1 MRQQFGSAANIR
13 LARHSI
19 RFYERF
25 DTSMRVPAHR
35 PHAWFRQRGYLFLVD
50 AARAERFERRFARQR
65 ELGARVERL
74 DVDAIRALVPDL
86 FLDDIRFG
94 VFGPDD
100 GYANPREV
108 LAGFRH
114 AAAAAGAAYVTG
126 EVARVDSAN
135 GRVRGVT
142 LDDGRTLE
150 ARAVVNAAGP
160 FAATLAARAGV
171 DLPVTP
177 VRQHLFR
184 CALPG
189 RWPHRFP
196 VVVDPGGV
204 HWRHDD
210 PVAPGDPDRIV
221 VACTNPD
228 EPPGENFECDPTR
241 WAEVFRPPLV
251 TRLPALAAAKLE
263 EGWAGLYEMTPD
275 HNPLL
280 GEHPDLAGFVLA
292 NGFSGA
298 RPDDGPG
305 HRRGAGG
312 AADDRRVDDARHPAV
327 RPRPLRARGDLP
339 RRGDDLTAAR
349 EATTAENDDMDLD
362 AWYDHA
368 RREAAGRGLPGLEP
382 LLETLR
388 GATRRLRAADWAR
401 DPEDEPAG
409 RAPDEP
415 PPPAAPGRSR

>member
-1 MRQQFGSAANIR
+1 MPADRIVIVGGGVVGSSIAWHLLDRGFRGGVTVVERDPTYRRASSFLAMGGVRQQFGSAANIR
-13 LARHSI
+13 LAQHSV

-25 DTSMRVPAHR
+25 DDAMRAPQHR
-35 PHAWFRQRGYLFLVD
+35 PRAWFRQRGYLFLVD
-50 AARAERFERRFARQR
+50 EARAARFERRFRRQR

-86 FLDDIRFG
+86 TLDDIRFG

-126 EVARVDSAN
+126 EVLRVDTAR
-135 GRVRGVT
+135 GRVGGVT
-142 LDDGRTLE
+142 LDDGRTFA

-184 CALPG
+184 CALP
-189 RWPHRFP
+189 RLWPHRFP

-210 PVAPGDPDRIV
+210 PATPGDPDRIV
-221 VACTNPD
+221 VACTDPD
-228 EPPGENFECDPTR
+228 EPPGENFAADPER
-241 WAEVFRPPLV
+241 WGAVVRPPLV
-251 TRLPALAAAKLE
+251 ARLPAFETAELVE
-263 EGWAGLYEMTPD
+263 TWAGLYEMAPD

-280 GEHPDLAGFVLA
+280 GEHPELEGFMLA
-292 NGFSGA
+292 NGFSGHGLMMA
-298 RPDDGPG
+298 P
-305 HRRGAGG
+305 ATG
-312 AADDRRVDDARHPAV
+312 AAMAELLTTGASTTLDIGAFDPGRF
-327 RPRPLRARGDLP
+327 ARGEPFHD
-339 RRGDDLTAAR
+339 
-349 EATTAENDDMDLD
+349 EAMI
-362 AWYDHA
+362 
-368 RREAAGRGLPGLEP
+368 
-382 LLETLR
+382 
-388 GATRRLRAADWAR
+388 
-401 DPEDEPAG
+401 
-409 RAPDEP
+409 
-415 PPPAAPGRSR
+415 

>member
-1 MRQQFGSAANIR
+1 MPADRIVIVGGAVVGSSIAWHLLDRGFRGTVSVVERDPGYRRASSFLAMGGVRQQFGSAANIR

-74 DVDAIRALVPDL
+74 DVDAIHALVPDL

-184 CALPG
+184 CALPR

-228 EPPGENFECDPTR
+228 EPPGENFDCDPTR

-251 TRLPALAAAKLE
+251 ARLPALAAATLE

-292 NGFSGA
+292 NGFSGHGLMMA
-298 RPDDGPG
+298 P
-305 HRRGAGG
+305 ATG
-312 AADDRRVDDARHPAV
+312 AALAELLMTGASTTLDI
-327 RPRPLRARGDLP
+327 RPFDPGRFARGETFHD
-339 RRGDDLTAAR
+339 
-349 EATTAENDDMDLD
+349 EAMI
-362 AWYDHA
+362 
-368 RREAAGRGLPGLEP
+368 
-382 LLETLR
+382 
-388 GATRRLRAADWAR
+388 
-401 DPEDEPAG
+401 
-409 RAPDEP
+409 
-415 PPPAAPGRSR
+415 